1 MSTEE
6 LRIPSSMS
14 GGRPPT
20 KTFLEYDS
28 GTAKA
33 LGAPK
38 GLGVLE
44 LLPLLAE
51 VGLPAEYEIE
61 YNYKT
66 VIYISI
72 LRHDAH
78 HDSFLLQGRATN

>member
-1 MSTEE
+1 
-6 LRIPSSMS
+6 MS

-20 KTFLEYDS
+20 KTFREYDS
-28 GTAKA
+28 GRAKA

-51 VGLPAEYEIE
+51 VGLPVQYEI
-61 YNYKT
+61 N
-66 VIYISI
+66 S
-72 LRHDAH
+72 
-78 HDSFLLQGRATN
+78 